1 MNKVLIN
8 LSIFVIIST
17 PAFAYLG
24 PGMGGGILVATLGV
38 VIALFAA
45 VFGLIWF
52 PLKKLFR
59 KKEKKNKKID

>member
-1 MNKVLIN
+1 MTKVLIN
-8 LSIFVIIST
+8 LSIFVIVST